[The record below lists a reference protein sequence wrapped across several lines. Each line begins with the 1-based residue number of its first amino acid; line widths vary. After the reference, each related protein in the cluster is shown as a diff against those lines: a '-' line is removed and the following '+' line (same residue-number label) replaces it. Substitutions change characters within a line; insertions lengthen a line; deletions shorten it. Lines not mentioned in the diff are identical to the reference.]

1 MVSSTPLKVSILAP
15 TKWVVKYDSP
25 VFGIAKKKIIIR
37 PKEFS
42 NIFLKYSQIERHL

>member
-25 VFGIAKKKIIIR
+25 VFGIAKKIIIR

>member
-25 VFGIAKKKIIIR
+25 VFGIAKKNHNKAKR
-37 PKEFS
+37 V
-42 NIFLKYSQIERHL
+42 L